1 MNRTVNKLVVV
12 GASAG
17 GLSAASRARRVNPGL
32 EIVVFEKTEHV
43 SVGFCE
49 LPYLIAGYIKDRREV
64 IAVSLENLREKR
76 NLDVRIRHDV
86 LGINPTAKTVTYR
99 DLELG
104 KECEIAYDRLVLS
117 PGASPIRPPIPG
129 LSAPNV
135 FVLHSLA
142 DADAIINYIRE
153 RGPKNAVIVGGGYIG
168 LEMAEALSRNELSV
182 TIVEMLPNVLGTMDD
197 ELTSLVEAH
206 LEKQGVGL
214 ALSSPL
220 EKVVLGEDGYV
231 RAVVAGGKQYPADMV
246 FLALGIRPNVR
257 LAKEA
262 KIQLGGTGAIATDW
276 KQKTSDESIFAAGD
290 CCESQDIVTGRKVWV
305 ALGTTANK
313 QGRIAGDNAA
323 GGYSVFKGI
332 TSTAIS
338 KTFDIEIGRGGLTE
352 KEAKKLGLDYETVVA
367 SARSRSGTYPGARKM
382 RVKLVFERVG
392 GRLLGGQVVG
402 EDGVLARTNVLACAL
417 FNRLTVEEA
426 ARYDLA
432 YSPPFAPV
440 WDAVLVACNLAVKK
454 VKAR

>member
-1 MNRTVNKLVVV
+1 MNRTVSKLVVV
-12 GASAG
+12 GASGA
-17 GLSAASRARRVNPGL
+17 GLSAASRARRINPGL
-32 EIVVFEKTEHV
+32 DIMVLEKTEHV

-49 LPYLIAGYIKDRREV
+49 LPYLIAGYIKDRRDV
-64 IAVSLENLREKR
+64 ITVSLEDLRQKR
-76 NLDVRIRHDV
+76 NLDVRIRHEV
-86 LGINPTAKTVTYR
+86 VGINPTGKTVTYR
-99 DLELG
+99 DLESD
-104 KECEIAYDRLVLS
+104 KEHEVAYDRLVLGM
-117 PGASPIRPPIPG
+117 GASAIRPPIPG
-129 LSAPNV
+129 LEAPNV

-142 DADAIINYIRE
+142 DADAIMNYIKERE
-153 RGPKNAVIVGGGYIG
+153 PRDAVIVGGGYIG
-168 LEMAEALSRNELSV
+168 LEMAEALSANRLKV
-182 TIVEMLPNVLGTMDD
+182 TIVEMLPNVLATMDD

-206 LEKQGVGL
+206 LEKQGVTL

-220 EKVVLGEDGYV
+220 EKVVVGEDGDA

-257 LAKEA
+257 LANEA
-262 KIQLGGTGAIATDW
+262 KVHLGETGAIATDW

-313 QGRIAGDNAA
+313 QGRVAGDNAA

-338 KTFDIEIGRGGLTE
+338 KTFDIEIGRTGLTE
-352 KEAKKLGLDYETVVA
+352 KEAKKLGLDYETVVVDV
-367 SARSRSGTYPGARKM
+367 RSRFATCPGARKI

-402 EDGVLARTNVLACAL
+402 EDGVLARTDVLACAL
-417 FNRLTVEEA
+417 FNRMTVEEA
-426 ARYDLA
+426 SRFDLA
-432 YSPPFAPV
+432 YAPPFAPV
-440 WDAVLVACNLAVKK
+440 WDAVLVACNVAAKK
-454 VKAR
+454 VKTR